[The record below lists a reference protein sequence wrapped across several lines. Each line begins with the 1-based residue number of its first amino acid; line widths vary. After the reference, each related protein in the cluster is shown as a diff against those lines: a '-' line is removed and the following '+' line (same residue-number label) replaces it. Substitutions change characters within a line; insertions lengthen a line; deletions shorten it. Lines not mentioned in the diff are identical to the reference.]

1 MKDDYEILKLRVLM
15 QLLKGDEESH
25 TVSKISRILDV
36 NKQRISRLL
45 MDLEKDGIVDRK
57 DQRKPCLTPEG
68 RKQAAYYS
76 ERIKTSLNHL
86 LFEGV
91 SIEKAEQDAYR
102 WALYNTDETME
113 VIKSA
118 AVWQNAKY
126 KLRNKKKFS
135 GSELCKTLGDGVY
148 HFNFVI
154 YRERIKNGSS
164 LSMANDGFEHPGRLV
179 VKNGCGKIYLR
190 ISVIEASSPI
200 SSTPLAGKAVS
211 VKYMENSDFINA
223 ELSNDIV
230 SFPAS
235 ALDFINIGENISQVL
250 HGSVYIK
257 IKCSIGSV
265 YMPESTAV
273 FNMMM

>member
-25 TVSKISRILDV
+25 AVSKMSRILDV

-45 MDLEKDGIVDRK
+45 MDLEKEGIVDRS
-57 DQRKPCLTPEG
+57 DLRKPCLTREG
-68 RKQAAYYS
+68 RAQAMYYS
-76 ERIKTSLNHL
+76 ERITTSLNHL

-154 YRERIKNGSS
+154 YREKIKNGSS

-190 ISVIEASSPI
+190 ISVIEASSPV
-200 SSTPLAGKAVS
+200 SCTPIAGKAVS
-211 VKYMENSDFINA
+211 VKYMENSEFINA

-235 ALDFINIGENISQVL
+235 SLDFINIGENISQVL
-250 HGSVYIK
+250 HGSVYLK
-257 IKCSIGSV
+257 IKCSIGAV
-265 YMPESTAV
+265 HMPESTAV

>member
-1 MKDDYEILKLRVLM
+1 MRDDYEILKLRVLM
-15 QLLKGDEESH
+15 QLLKDDDESH
-25 TVSKISRILDV
+25 TVSKMSRTLGV

-45 MDLEKDGIVDRK
+45 MEFEKEGIADRTH
-57 DQRKPCLTPEG
+57 QRKPCLTPEG
-68 RKQAAYYS
+68 IKKAEYYS
-76 ERIKTSLNHL
+76 ERITAALNHL

-91 SIEKAEQDAYR
+91 SIEKAEEDAYH

-118 AVWQNAKY
+118 AAWQKAKY

-135 GSELCKTLGDGVY
+135 GGELCKILGDGVY
-148 HFNFVI
+148 QFNFVI
-154 YRERIKNGSS
+154 YREHLKNGSS

-190 ISVIEASSPI
+190 LAVIEADSPI
-200 SSTPLAGKAVS
+200 SRTTLSGKAVS
-211 VKYMENSDFINA
+211 VKYMENSDFISA

-230 SFPAS
+230 SFPAA
-235 ALDFINIGENISQVL
+235 ALDFTNIGENISQIL
-250 HGSVYIK
+250 HGSVYLK
-257 IKCSIGSV
+257 IKCSIGALH
-265 YMPESTAV
+265 MPESTAV

>member
-1 MKDDYEILKLRVLM
+1 MRDDYEILKLRVLM
-15 QLLKGDEESH
+15 QLLKGDDESH
-25 TVSKISRILDV
+25 TVSKISRTLDV
-36 NKQRISRLL
+36 HKQRISRLL
-45 MDLEKDGIVDRK
+45 MDLEKEGVADRTN
-57 DQRKPCLTPEG
+57 QRKPCLTPEG
-68 RKQAAYYS
+68 RMKAAYYS
-76 ERIKTSLNHL
+76 ERITTSLNHL

-91 SIEKAEQDAYR
+91 SIEKAEQDAYH

-126 KLRNKKKFS
+126 QLRNKKRFS

-190 ISVIEASSPI
+190 IAVIEASSPI
-200 SSTPLAGKAVS
+200 SRTPLTGKAVS
-211 VKYMENSDFINA
+211 VKYMENSDFISA

-230 SFPAS
+230 SFPAA
-235 ALDFINIGENISQVL
+235 ALDFINIGEKISQVL
-250 HGSVYIK
+250 HGSVYLK
-257 IKCSIGSV
+257 IKCSIGAV
-265 YMPESTAV
+265 HMPESTAV

>member
-25 TVSKISRILDV
+25 AVSKMSRILDV

-45 MDLEKDGIVDRK
+45 MDLEKEGIVDRS
-57 DQRKPCLTPEG
+57 DLRKPCLTGEG
-68 RKQAAYYS
+68 RAQAMYYS
-76 ERIKTSLNHL
+76 ERITTSLNHL

-154 YRERIKNGSS
+154 YREKIKNGSS

-190 ISVIEASSPI
+190 ISVIEASSPV
-200 SSTPLAGKAVS
+200 SCAPLTGKAVS
-211 VKYMENSDFINA
+211 VKYMENSEFINA

-235 ALDFINIGENISQVL
+235 SLDFINIGENISQVL
-250 HGSVYIK
+250 HGSVYLK
-257 IKCSIGSV
+257 IKCSIGAV
-265 YMPESTAV
+265 HMPESTAV